1 MSFAAG
7 TDHPYRMA
15 ASVQTTISRFH
26 CAICMPCCQPSLQYG
41 CRDNSRV
48 NCVNQTNMS
57 HVQSACLAA
66 EIVPE
71 EIALL
76 SLIKLTGSILSHE
89 RMFFEAEGGQT
100 MPLCPFW
107 DVH

>member
-1 MSFAAG
+1 M
-7 TDHPYRMA
+7 
-15 ASVQTTISRFH
+15 
-26 CAICMPCCQPSLQYG
+26 
-41 CRDNSRV
+41 
-48 NCVNQTNMS
+48 
-57 HVQSACLAA
+57 QSACLAA
-66 EIVPE
+66 SPHSSTDAEIVPQ

-76 SLIKLTGSILSHE
+76 SLIKLTGSIMSHE